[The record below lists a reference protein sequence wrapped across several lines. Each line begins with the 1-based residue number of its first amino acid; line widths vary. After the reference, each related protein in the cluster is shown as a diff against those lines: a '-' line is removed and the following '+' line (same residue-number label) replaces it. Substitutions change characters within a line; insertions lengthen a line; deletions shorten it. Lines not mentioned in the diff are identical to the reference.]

1 RYDSD
6 HKLTPTNDIE
16 NFFDAEDKKLA
27 DDIEKI
33 REVNFSTEY
42 KKDSGRFK
50 SGKINEKEKQT
61 LSDREKGK
69 KIKKPEV
76 KKQEDSDQEEDNNE
90 DVKKANQ
97 GKKHE
102 QSDDDDDN
110 DDESLLNVKKSKLE
124 SKKSG
129 ESSELDDADTYE
141 YLSYQLYGNQKDTI
155 HLMNGIYCDARELT
169 SAIQASREMTHMA
182 RRLMVGVF
190 KVEEILNCTF
200 TGRRPT
206 AAGADQVI
214 GKKIDPLHP
223 GAILAILKYS
233 KVTAK
238 SRKWP
243 ILRKKDLHTVITQK
257 LGEMKRT
264 YRKQKCQTC

>member
-1 RYDSD
+1 
-6 HKLTPTNDIE
+6 
-16 NFFDAEDKKLA
+16 
-27 DDIEKI
+27 
-33 REVNFSTEY
+33 
-42 KKDSGRFK
+42 
-50 SGKINEKEKQT
+50 
-61 LSDREKGK
+61 
-69 KIKKPEV
+69 
-76 KKQEDSDQEEDNNE
+76 
-90 DVKKANQ
+90 
-97 GKKHE
+97 
-102 QSDDDDDN
+102 
-110 DDESLLNVKKSKLE
+110 
-124 SKKSG
+124 
-129 ESSELDDADTYE
+129 
-141 YLSYQLYGNQKDTI
+141 DTI

-169 SAIQASREMTHMA
+169 SAIQASREMTHMV

-264 YRKQKCQTC
+264 YRKQNAKPAD